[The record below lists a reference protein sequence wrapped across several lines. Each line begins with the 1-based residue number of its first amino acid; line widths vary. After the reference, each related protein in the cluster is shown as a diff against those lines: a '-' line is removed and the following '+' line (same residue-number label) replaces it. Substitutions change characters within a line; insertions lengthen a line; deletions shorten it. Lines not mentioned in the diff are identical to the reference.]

1 MADDNFYRK
10 MLENLH
16 DGVYFVDKERKI
28 TFWNKGAERITGF
41 TAEEV
46 KGSYCYNN
54 ILNHVDSDGNELCF
68 GGCPLHATMSDGE
81 EKTAEVFLQHKKGHN
96 VPVFVRTIAIEEA
109 GKVVG
114 AVEMFNDNSERLE
127 SMGHI
132 EKLQDLAMTD
142 ELSDLP
148 NRRYVR
154 AFLESKLSELRI
166 LGLPFGVA
174 FLDIDDFK
182 KVNDTYGHDVGDEI
196 IKLVAQTGVKT
207 LRKTDLIGRWGGEEF
222 VAIFAGVDERE
233 LAIVAEKLRVLIEHS
248 AFKMNDQTIGVT
260 VSLGATMA
268 VEGDSMNSLMDRADG
283 LMYIS
288 KINGKNRVSI

>member
-1 MADDNFYRK
+1 MADDNFYKK

-16 DGVYFVDKERKI
+16 DGVYFVDNERKI

-46 KGSYCYNN
+46 TGSYCFDNF
-54 ILNHVDSDGNELCF
+54 LNHVDNDGKQLCF
-68 GGCPLHATMSDGE
+68 GGCPLHATISDGE
-81 EKTAEVFLQHKKGHN
+81 EKTAEVFLHHKKGHN

-109 GKVVG
+109 GKIVG

-127 SMGHI
+127 SIGHI

-182 KVNDTYGHDVGDEI
+182 KVNDTYGHPAGD
-196 IKLVAQTGVKT
+196 LA
-207 LRKTDLIGRWGGEEF
+207 LI
-222 VAIFAGVDERE
+222 
-233 LAIVAEKLRVLIEHS
+233 
-248 AFKMNDQTIGVT
+248 
-260 VSLGATMA
+260 
-268 VEGDSMNSLMDRADG
+268 
-283 LMYIS
+283 
-288 KINGKNRVSI
+288 